1 MLKKKSLHRDMADVN
16 VYTARR
22 LKDMAM
28 SLSGLAQAFADEIGG
43 GRQLTKDDGL
53 AAMQTAAAAVC
64 GDCVRCNLYSGSKRE
79 DSYYLYY
86 LLRAFEQKGKIDME
100 DMPRLFNEACRRRMI
115 MSCI

>member
-1 MLKKKSLHRDMADVN
+1 MVSRRLGGIFVLKRRVYIETWRDVN

-43 GRQLTKDDGL
+43 GRRLTKDDGL
-53 AAMQTAAAAVC
+53 ATMQTAAALVC
-64 GDCVRCNLYSGSKRE
+64 GDCVRMQSVLRRQRE

-86 LLRAFEQKGKIDME
+86 LLRAFEQKGE
-100 DMPRLFNEACRRRMI
+100 NRHGGHAPAVQ
-115 MSCI
+115 

>member
-16 VYTARR
+16 VYTAKR

-43 GRQLTKDDGL
+43 GGRLTKDDGL

-64 GDCVRCNLYSGSKRE
+64 GECTRCNLYCGSRRE
-79 DSYYLYY
+79 ESYYLYY
-86 LLRAFEQKGKIDME
+86 LLRSFEQKGKIAME
-100 DMPRLFNEACRRRMI
+100 DHPRHFREAFRKKD
-115 MSCI
+115 